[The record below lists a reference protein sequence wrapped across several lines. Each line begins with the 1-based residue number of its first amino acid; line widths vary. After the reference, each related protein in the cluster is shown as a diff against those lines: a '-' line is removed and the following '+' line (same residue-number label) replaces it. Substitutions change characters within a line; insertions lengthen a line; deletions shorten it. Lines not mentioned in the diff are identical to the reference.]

1 MRDAAYSVVILDD
14 HPMVARGLAH
24 FFQSIRSDLQAHT
37 VDSVDE
43 LNQWTETSG
52 CPHLVVADV
61 WLPSGNVLEDMSL
74 YCQRFPGA
82 RWLAISG
89 DDDPS
94 IAQRVR
100 MGGAL
105 GFVHKR
111 APPDSFAQA
120 FAAILNGGE
129 WFEPDL
135 ANTSAPPP
143 HTREWVVTS
152 DQLGITAR
160 QGEIL
165 SLVLRGLPNKRIAL
179 SLGISESTVKEHV
192 TGILQR
198 LGVRT
203 RIEAIT
209 LLRGR
214 RVALPSKG

>member
-1 MRDAAYSVVILDD
+1 MQDVVYSVVILDD

-24 FFQSIRSDLQAHT
+24 FFESIRSDLQAHT
-37 VDSVDE
+37 VASVDE
-43 LNQWTETSG
+43 LNRLTEASG

-61 WLPSGNVLEDMSL
+61 WLPSGNVLEGMSL

-94 IAQRVR
+94 IAQRMR
-100 MGGAL
+100 IGGAQ

-120 FAAILNGGE
+120 FAAILNGGQ
-129 WFEPDL
+129 WFDPDL
-135 ANTSAPPP
+135 ASASVPQP
-143 HTREWVVTS
+143 HTREWVVTP
-152 DQLGITAR
+152 DELGITAR

-179 SLGISESTVKEHV
+179 NLGISESTVKEHV
-192 TGILQR
+192 TGILER

-203 RIEAIT
+203 RVEAIT

-214 RVALPSKG
+214 RVSLPSKV